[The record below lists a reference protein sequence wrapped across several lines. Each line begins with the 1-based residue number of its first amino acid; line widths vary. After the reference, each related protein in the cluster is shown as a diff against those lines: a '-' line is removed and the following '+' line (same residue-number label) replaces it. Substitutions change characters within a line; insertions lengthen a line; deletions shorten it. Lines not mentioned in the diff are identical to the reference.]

1 MKIYLVGGA
10 IRDQLLGIPVTERD
24 YVVVGS
30 TPQEML
36 QLGYKQVGRGFPVFL
51 HPLSHEEY
59 ALARIERKVGPGYLG
74 FTCYSAPDVTLEDDL
89 KRRDLTINAMA
100 MDLQGQLI
108 DPYHGQSDLKLKIL
122 RHVSPAFSEDPVRV
136 LRVARFMARYSKLGF
151 TVAPETLQL
160 MQDMVTHGEI
170 NALIPERVWSELQ
183 KALTE
188 STPWAFITTLHACGA
203 LRILFQ
209 PLDDLFKSD
218 LGTHAL
224 NTLNQVT
231 HLSQEG
237 VVRFAALCHDLSPES
252 LMQLGHR
259 YPIPKQYKELAL
271 MVINDYPECHL
282 ILKQTALFCVLLL
295 EKLDAFR
302 RPERFNQWLS
312 VCEADFKARMPNSPY
327 PQADF
332 MREILGVAKSV
343 TLNSSDL
350 NPQSF
355 KDALRRLRI
364 EAVQT
369 YQSKDH

>member
-10 IRDQLLGIPVTERD
+10 IRDQLLNIPVTERD

-36 QLGYKQVGRGFPVFL
+36 QLGYKQVGRDFPVFL

-74 FTCYSAPDVTLEDDL
+74 FTCYSAPDVTLEEDL

-100 MDLQGQLI
+100 MDLDGQLI
-108 DPYHGQSDLKLKIL
+108 DPYHGQSDLKSKIL
-122 RHVSPAFSEDPVRV
+122 RHISPAFSEDPVRV

-151 TVAPETLQL
+151 SIAPETLQL
-160 MQDMVTHGEI
+160 MRDMVTHGEI

-188 STPWAFITTLHACGA
+188 PTPSEFIATLRACDA

-218 LGTHAL
+218 LGIHAL
-224 NTLNQVT
+224 NTLIQAT
-231 HLSQEG
+231 QLSQQSI
-237 VVRFAALCHDLSPES
+237 VRFAALCHDLSPAS
-252 LMQLGHR
+252 LIQLDR
-259 YPIPKQYKELAL
+259 YPIPKKYKELAL
-271 MVINDYPECHL
+271 MVINDYPACHL
-282 ILKQTALFCVLLL
+282 ILKQSALTCVLLL

-312 VCEADFKARMPNSPY
+312 VCEADFKARMPTSPY

-332 MREILGVAKSV
+332 MREILEVAKGV
-343 TLNSSDL
+343 TLNSSGL
-350 NPQSF
+350 NPQSL